1 MPTYNQDTLLSGTT
15 SMLASMAAPTTM
27 GSTSAVDATTASSR
41 NARFSLRKKRNFAKT
56 MINDNEEFSPVNI
69 SSYNSDFLSGLFADV
84 AKANVLKEFQIE
96 PPSTSTPSDTTR
108 STTIR
113 SCNRSA
119 SSHVISD
126 SSDSPRPLKKSR
138 MNLRPSLYRSRAS
151 CMNLLARQQQ
161 QQSHNTPFESESTIT
176 KPSSP
181 KSIDEIE
188 MPEKKE
194 RSSSVF
200 TVQNTNEKTNKKQDS
215 LAFQLDCLE
224 TTSTGEL
231 SISAIASISPPAN
244 TKNKKVVKDV
254 DVAMLAFPNLPS
266 AVSDSSCESNTHA
279 ITATGLTRESAPV
292 PHGPAP
298 EIAGAASPS
307 SEERS
312 ASKES
317 FGWFIDLDDDET
329 SPVSSSTVTDKKASS
344 DDLAFQAPTTPK
356 RSTNHVEEM
365 EQAYAADT
373 IDSVLGDLF

>member
-1 MPTYNQDTLLSGTT
+1 MV
-15 SMLASMAAPTTM
+15 ASTTM
-27 GSTSAVDATTASSR
+27 GSTIAVDATTASSR
-41 NARFSLRKKRNFAKT
+41 NVRFSLRKKRNFAKT

-96 PPSTSTPSDTTR
+96 PPLSSTPSDTTS

-138 MNLRPSLYRSRAS
+138 VNLRSSLYRSRAS
-151 CMNLLARQQQ
+151 CMNLSARQQQ
-161 QQSHNTPFESESTIT
+161 QQSQNRLFESKSTIT
-176 KPSSP
+176 EPLSP
-181 KSIDEIE
+181 KGVDQIEIL
-188 MPEKKE
+188 EKKE
-194 RSSSVF
+194 RSSSAF
-200 TVQNTNEKTNKKQDS
+200 SVQNINKKTNKKQDS

-231 SISAIASISPPAN
+231 SISAITSISPPYN
-244 TKNKKVVKDV
+244 TKNEKVVKDV
-254 DVAMLAFPNLPS
+254 AILAFPNLPS
-266 AVSDSSCESNTHA
+266 AVSDSSCESNVHT
-279 ITATGLTRESAPV
+279 ITAAGLTRESAPV

-298 EIAGAASPS
+298 EIAVAASPS

-312 ASKES
+312 GSKES
-317 FGWFIDLDDDET
+317 FGWFVDLDDEET
-329 SPVSSSTVTDKKASS
+329 SPVDCVSSLTVTYKIATS
-344 DDLAFQAPTTPK
+344 DDLAFQAPAATK